1 MPLSGDWDTFVGI
14 HCSPEVLQV
23 LPSMS
28 AQPEKPYKYP
38 ICNTPIATDKRK
50 DEMVNTKSCV
60 FLCEKLFTRL
70 YLQTTSS
77 L

>member
-1 MPLSGDWDTFVGI
+1 MLNLSVNQNGF
-14 HCSPEVLQV
+14 Q
-23 LPSMS
+23 SMLS
-28 AQPEKPYKYP
+28 PEKPYKYP
-38 ICNTPIATDKRK
+38 IYNTPIATDKRK